1 MAWLSLAN
9 VANVMRG
16 NIYGH
21 GHKSWKHIC
30 TAHWWYAFTYKLH
43 ILTPSNMSSKYKCT
57 FLYKQGK
64 LSRYTH
70 NYCDIMFFQSQ
81 DLLRL
86 FLYFENEWH
95 VTYLKL
101 IDMTNSLLTFSL
113 RCYGIRS
120 LWFALNYGSNIKAAL
135 CDVWKWSLIN
145 NRIRIW
151 MRAAIYMFKG
161 FRFIY

>member
-64 LSRYTH
+64 LSRYTL
-70 NYCDIMFFQSQ
+70 NYIVGLWYHVFPIS
-81 DLLRL
+81 RITIVS
-86 FLYFENEWH
+86 YFEFEWH

-113 RCYGIRS
+113 
-120 LWFALNYGSNIKAAL
+120 
-135 CDVWKWSLIN
+135 DVMAFGLFDLSWI
-145 NRIRIW
+145 
-151 MRAAIYMFKG
+151 MVQT
-161 FRFIY
+161 